1 MTLQFCGANKTVT
14 GSCYYLNTGNF
25 KFLVDCGA
33 FQGNRETDKLNRE
46 PFPFDP
52 SGIEI
57 VFLTH
62 AHFDHSGRLPLLVK
76 QGFRGRIISTQPTRD
91 LTRIVLLDS
100 ASLQK
105 EEYEKWVSRNQKIE
119 DMDVNEEDR
128 KPLYTEQD
136 VEETMKLFEVYPYG
150 DSVNLHNGCEFRM
163 RDAGHILG
171 SSIFEFWLNTEAN
184 RPRKIVF
191 SGDLGQPGAR
201 IIKDPDMIR
210 EADYVV
216 VESTYGDRLHKNK
229 DETVLEFLSIL
240 KDAYKREGNILMPS
254 FAIERTQEI
263 LYELNLFIE
272 NRLME
277 GLPVYLD
284 SPMAKKATEVF
295 RQYPSFYDEDAR
307 RLLDKG
313 DDPFTFPGLHE
324 IETAEESKRLI
335 EKRGVVI
342 IAGSGMCTGG
352 RILHHIRNNIASPK
366 THIVFAGYQV
376 EGTLGRQIVDGATK
390 IRVFGEEFEV
400 NAKVDTLGGFSA
412 HGDQRDLRYW
422 LRSFGHSPRTIFV
435 THGEEEI
442 SYKFAS
448 NIQQELKIDTIVPS
462 MGDVVDLK

>member
-14 GSCYYLNTGNF
+14 GSCYYINTGKF

-33 FQGNRETDKLNRE
+33 FQGSREIDKLNRE
-46 PFPFDP
+46 PFSFDP
-52 SGIEI
+52 ASIEI

-62 AHFDHSGRLPLLVK
+62 AHFDHCGRLPLLVK

-91 LTRIVLLDS
+91 LARIVLLDS
-100 ASLQK
+100 ANLQK
-105 EEYEKWVSRNQKIE
+105 EEYERWISRNQKIE
-119 DMDVNEEDR
+119 DMDTEEDK

-210 EADYVV
+210 EADYVII
-216 VESTYGDRLHKNK
+216 ESTYGDRLHKNK
-229 DETVLEFLSIL
+229 DETILEFLSIL
-240 KDAYKREGNILMPS
+240 KDASKKEGNILMPS

-263 LYELNLFIE
+263 LYELNLFVE

-324 IETAEESKRLI
+324 IETVEESKRLI

-352 RILHHIRNNIASPK
+352 RILHHIKNNISSPK

-390 IRVFGEEFEV
+390 IKVFGEEFEM

-422 LRSFGHSPRTIFV
+422 LRSFGHSPKAIFV

-448 NIQQELKIDTIVPS
+448 NIQQELKINTEVPS
-462 MGDVVDLK
+462 MGDITELK